1 MLSLSI
7 RRIWQFAL
15 LVGAICVLVLSPAA
29 WLLGRVTGADSTAAW
44 ALLAATVLLAS
55 GIVAGLVTLT
65 FGAVLQALIG
75 RLRRLSFR
83 QDEAGSVAA
92 ESSKPFAAVE
102 DLAARIAADQDSLRR
117 RNSELEV
124 LASISHA
131 LNRASQLDQ
140 VLDTALN
147 KLSRLR
153 PYKCAYI
160 ALVDEGTDKARLM
173 ASRGYTDAELEVVA
187 AHLDSEGCL
196 PGLACYPLRTNAGVI
211 GTLGLQID
219 VLDANTQRSLSL
231 LADVLA
237 TAVEK
242 CRWIESAQREVRAQK
257 LLNRAGRVLTST
269 LESQEVLTRVM
280 REVIQALNAEDGSVV
295 LVDAAR
301 DQLYFAAVASPQAA
315 ELIGTGIPMGHG
327 IVGWAIEHGESVLA
341 LDARTD
347 QRFYERID
355 QQTGMS
361 TQSVMCV
368 PLSSRDRV
376 IGAIEVMNSKNE
388 QFTSYDLQLLESL
401 APQAAIAIEN
411 AFLFENVKQQM
422 AELERT
428 QGQLLQAEKLSAIG
442 ELVAGVAHELNNPLT
457 AVVGYAQLLLETCE
471 DAEMR
476 EDLER
481 INREAQRSARIV
493 QNLLAFARQQGS
505 EKHAIELGQVLDK
518 AIDLLAYQL
527 QVNNISLVRE
537 LAPQPMI
544 ALGDRYQLQQVFLNL
559 ITNAYQAMHKAYG
572 RGTLTIRT
580 ERVNGNL
587 ARIYFIDDGP
597 GVPAEIASRVFDPFF
612 TTKDV
617 GEGTGL
623 GLSICL
629 GIVQEHEGRI
639 WLDAEVERG
648 ATFVVELPL
657 DREELKLHEEELA
670 PEPVR
675 YQDLSVL
682 VIDDEP
688 EIVLLLQR
696 VLEAEGYDVV
706 AVNGGHEA
714 LDALSRGSYDLVIC
728 DLKMPGVGGRDIF
741 GYLTEHQPQL
751 AERIIFT
758 TGDTVSSDSW
768 AFLQET
774 HQPFIS
780 KPFRP
785 QTVLA
790 QVGALLSR

>member
-1 MLSLSI
+1 MPSLSI
-7 RRIWQFAL
+7 HRIWQFTL
-15 LVGAICVLVLSPAA
+15 LAGAICVLVLTPAA
-29 WLLGRVTGADSTAAW
+29 WLLGRVTGAESADVW

-55 GIVAGLVTLT
+55 GTMAGLVTLT

-83 QDEAGSVAA
+83 QDEAGSSVGQVR
-92 ESSKPFAAVE
+92 KPFAAVE
-102 DLAARIAADQDSLRR
+102 DLAARIAADQASLRR
-117 RNSELEV
+117 RNSELEA

-131 LNRASQLDQ
+131 LNRASELDK
-140 VLDTALN
+140 VFDTALN

-153 PYKCAYI
+153 PYECAYV
-160 ALVDEGTDKARLM
+160 ALVDEQTSEPRLV
-173 ASRGYTDAELEVVA
+173 ASRGYTGAELEAMAARLGPDGRVA
-187 AHLDSEGCL
+187 
-196 PGLACYPLRTNAGVI
+196 GLACYPLRTNAGVI

-219 VLDANTQRSLSL
+219 SLDSDTQRSLSL

-269 LESQEVLTRVM
+269 LESQEVLNLVM
-280 REVIQALNAEDGSVV
+280 REVIQAFNAEDGSVV
-295 LVDAAR
+295 LVDEAR
-301 DQLYFAAVASPQAA
+301 SHLYFAAVASPVADD
-315 ELIGTGIPMGHG
+315 LIGTPIPMGHG
-327 IVGWAIEHGESVLA
+327 IVGWAIERGESVLSQ
-341 LDARTD
+341 DARTD
-347 QRFYERID
+347 ERFYEQID

-361 TQSVMCV
+361 TQSLLCV
-368 PLSSRDRV
+368 PLVSRDEV
-376 IGAIEVMNSKNE
+376 IGAIEVMNPKSG
-388 QFTSYDLQLLESL
+388 QFTLYDLQMLESL

-471 DAEMR
+471 DPEVC

-493 QNLLAFARQQGS
+493 QNLLAFARRQSS
-505 EKHAIELGQVLDK
+505 EKHSIELGQALDK

-527 QVNNISLVRE
+527 QVDNISLVRE
-537 LAPQPMI
+537 ISPEPMI
-544 ALGDRYQLQQVFLNL
+544 VLGDRYQLQQVFLNL

-580 ERVNGNL
+580 EHVNGDI
-587 ARIYFIDDGP
+587 ARIYFADDGP
-597 GVPAEIASRVFDPFF
+597 GVPAEIVNRIFDPFF

-639 WLDAEVERG
+639 WLDQEVERG

-657 DREELKLHEEELA
+657 DGEEPGLHEEDLKL
-670 PEPVR
+670 EPIR
-675 YQDLSVL
+675 YQGLSIL

-696 VLEAEGYDVV
+696 ILEGEGYDVV

-714 LDALSRGSYDLVIC
+714 LEALSRGSYDLAIC
-728 DLKMPGVGGRDIF
+728 DLKMPGIGGRDIF
-741 GYLTEHQPQL
+741 DYVTEHQPEL
-751 AERIIFT
+751 ADRMIFT

-774 HQPFIS
+774 QQPFIS
-780 KPFRP
+780 KPFKP
-785 QTVLA
+785 HTVLA

>member
-1 MLSLSI
+1 MPSLSI
-7 RRIWQFAL
+7 RRIWQFTL
-15 LVGAICVLVLSPAA
+15 LAGAICVVVLSPAA
-29 WLLGRVTGADSTAAW
+29 WLLGLVTGADSGIVW

-55 GIVAGLVTLT
+55 GVVAGLVTLT

-75 RLRRLSFR
+75 HLRRLSFR
-83 QDEAGSVAA
+83 QDEAGSNVPQIN
-92 ESSKPFAAVE
+92 KPFAAVE

-131 LNRASQLDQ
+131 LNRASQLDE

-153 PYKCAYI
+153 PYKCAYV
-160 ALVDEGTDKARLM
+160 ALVDEQAGEPRIV
-173 ASRGYTDAELEVVA
+173 ASRGFTDDELQSLAVR
-187 AHLDSEGCL
+187 LGPDGRLS
-196 PGLACYPLRTNAGVI
+196 GLACYPLRTNAGVI
-211 GTLGLQID
+211 GTLGLQT
-219 VLDANTQRSLSL
+219 DAVSADTQRSLSL

-295 LVDAAR
+295 LVDPAR
-301 DQLYFAAVASPQAA
+301 DQLHFAAVASPQAA
-315 ELIGTGIPMGHG
+315 DLIGTSIPMGRG
-327 IVGWAIEHGESVLA
+327 IVGWAIERGESVLA

-347 QRFYERID
+347 ERFYEQID

-361 TQSVMCV
+361 TQSIICV
-368 PLSSRDRV
+368 PLLSRDNA
-376 IGAIEVMNSKNE
+376 IGAIEVMNSKNGR
-388 QFTSYDLQLLESL
+388 FTSYDLQLLESL

-411 AFLFENVKQQM
+411 AFLFENVKRQM

-471 DAEMR
+471 DPEVR

-493 QNLLAFARQQGS
+493 QNLLAFARQQSS
-505 EKHAIELGQVLDK
+505 EKHTIELGQVLDK

-527 QVNNISLVRE
+527 QVNNISLVRQ
-537 LAPQPMI
+537 LAPEPMI
-544 ALGDRYQLQQVFLNL
+544 TLGDRYQLQQVFLNL

-580 ERVNGNL
+580 ERVDGDL
-587 ARIYFIDDGP
+587 ARIYFADDGP
-597 GVPAEIASRVFDPFF
+597 GVPPEIANRVFDPFF

-639 WLDAEVERG
+639 WLDTEVERG
-648 ATFVVELPL
+648 ATFVIELPL
-657 DREELKLHEEELA
+657 DGEEPPLQEEQPQSALA
-670 PEPVR
+670 R

-696 VLEAEGYDVV
+696 VLEAEGCDVV
-706 AVNGGHEA
+706 AANGGHEA
-714 LDALSRGSYDLVIC
+714 LDALSKDAFDLVIC

-741 GYLTEHQPQL
+741 DYLAEHRPEL
-751 AERIIFT
+751 VERIIFT

-774 HQPFIS
+774 QQPFIS
-780 KPFRP
+780 KPFKP
-785 QTVLA
+785 QTVLT

>member
-1 MLSLSI
+1 MPSLSI
-7 RRIWQFAL
+7 HRIWQFTL
-15 LVGAICVLVLSPAA
+15 LAAAICVLVLTPAA
-29 WLLGRVTGADSTAAW
+29 WLLGRVTGAESAGAW
-44 ALLAATVLLAS
+44 ALLTATVLLAS

-75 RLRRLSFR
+75 RLHRLSFR
-83 QDEAGSVAA
+83 RDEAGSGVRQVR
-92 ESSKPFAAVE
+92 KPFAAVE
-102 DLAARIAADQDSLRR
+102 DLAARIAANQESLRR

-131 LNRASQLDQ
+131 LNRASQLDE
-140 VLDTALN
+140 VLDTALS

-160 ALVDEGTDKARLM
+160 ALVDEQTSESRLV
-173 ASRGYTDAELEVVA
+173 ASRGYTDDELEDMVERLDPDGRVA
-187 AHLDSEGCL
+187 
-196 PGLACYPLRTNAGVI
+196 GLSCYPLRTNAGVI

-219 VLDANTQRSLSL
+219 SLDSDTQRSLSL

-295 LVDAAR
+295 LVDEAR
-301 DQLYFAAVASPQAA
+301 SYLYFAAVASPVADD
-315 ELIGTGIPMGHG
+315 LIGTAIPMGHG
-327 IVGWAIEHGESVLA
+327 IVGWAIERGESVLA
-341 LDARTD
+341 QDARTD
-347 QRFYERID
+347 ERFYEQID

-361 TQSVMCV
+361 TQSIICV
-368 PLSSRDRV
+368 PLLSRDKV
-376 IGAIEVMNSKNE
+376 IGAIEVMNSKSG
-388 QFTSYDLQLLESL
+388 QFTPYDLQLLESL

-428 QGQLLQAEKLSAIG
+428 QGQLFQAEKLSAIG

-471 DAEMR
+471 DPEMC

-493 QNLLAFARQQGS
+493 QNLLAFARQQSS
-505 EKHAIELGQVLDK
+505 EKHSIELGQALDK

-537 LAPQPMI
+537 ISPEPMI

-559 ITNAYQAMHKAYG
+559 ITNAYQAMYKAYG

-580 ERVNGNL
+580 ERANGDT
-587 ARIYFIDDGP
+587 ARIYFADDGP
-597 GVPAEIASRVFDPFF
+597 GVPTEIANRIFDPFF

-629 GIVQEHEGRI
+629 GIVQEHEGKI
-639 WLDAEVERG
+639 WLDQEVERG
-648 ATFVVELPL
+648 ATFVIELPL
-657 DREELKLHEEELA
+657 DDEEQGVHEEDLKL
-670 PEPVR
+670 EPIR
-675 YQDLSVL
+675 YQGLSIL

-688 EIVLLLQR
+688 EIVFLLQR
-696 VLEAEGYDVV
+696 VLEGEGYDVV

-714 LDALSRGSYDLVIC
+714 LEALSRGSYDLVIC
-728 DLKMPGVGGRDIF
+728 DLKMPGIGGRDIF
-741 GYLTEHQPQL
+741 DYVTEHRPEL
-751 AERIIFT
+751 VDRVIFT
-758 TGDTVSSDSW
+758 TGDTVSSDSR

-774 HQPFIS
+774 QQPFIS
-780 KPFRP
+780 KPFKP
-785 QTVLA
+785 HTVLA

>member
-1 MLSLSI
+1 MPSLSI
-7 RRIWQFAL
+7 RRIWQFTL
-15 LVGAICVLVLSPAA
+15 LAGAICVLVLTPAA
-29 WLLGRVTGADSTAAW
+29 WLLGRVTGADSTAVW

-55 GIVAGLVTLT
+55 GIAAGLVTLT

-83 QDEAGSVAA
+83 QDEAGSVVQQA
-92 ESSKPFAAVE
+92 SKPFAAVE

-131 LNRASQLDQ
+131 LNRASQLDE

-160 ALVDEGTDKARLM
+160 ALVDEQTNEAHLV
-173 ASRGYTDAELEVVA
+173 ASRGFTDAELATVA
-187 AHLDSEGCL
+187 AHLAPDGRL
-196 PGLACYPLRTNAGVI
+196 GGLACYPLRTNTGVI

-219 VLDANTQRSLSL
+219 PLDADTQRSLTL

-295 LVDAAR
+295 LVDTAR

-315 ELIGTGIPMGHG
+315 DLIGTPIPMGHG
-327 IVGWAIEHGESVLA
+327 IVGWAIERGESVLA
-341 LDARTD
+341 LDARAD
-347 QRFYERID
+347 GRFYEQID

-361 TQSVMCV
+361 TQSIICV
-368 PLSSRDRV
+368 PLLSRDRV
-376 IGAIEVMNSKNE
+376 IGAIEVMNPKNG

-471 DAEMR
+471 DPEVR

-493 QNLLAFARQQGS
+493 QNLLAFARQQSS
-505 EKHAIELGQVLDK
+505 EKHAIELGQVLGK

-537 LAPQPMI
+537 FTSEPMI
-544 ALGDRYQLQQVFLNL
+544 ALADRYQLQQVFLNL

-587 ARIYFIDDGP
+587 ARIYFADDGP
-597 GVPAEIASRVFDPFF
+597 GVPAEIASRIFDPFF

-639 WLDAEVERG
+639 WLDPEVERG

-657 DREELKLHEEELA
+657 DGGEPGLPEEELEW
-670 PEPVR
+670 EPLR
-675 YQDLSVL
+675 YQELSVL

-696 VLEAEGYDVV
+696 VLEAEGCDVV

-714 LDALSRGSYDLVIC
+714 LDALSRGAYDLVIC

-741 GYLTEHQPQL
+741 DYLAEHRPEL
-751 AERIIFT
+751 VERIIFT

-774 HQPFIS
+774 QQPYIS
-780 KPFRP
+780 KPFKP

>member
-1 MLSLSI
+1 MPSLSI
-7 RRIWQFAL
+7 HRIWQFTL
-15 LVGAICVLVLSPAA
+15 LAGAICVLVLTPAA
-29 WLLGRVTGADSTAAW
+29 WLLVRVTGAESAGVW
-44 ALLAATVLLAS
+44 ALLAATVVLAS
-55 GIVAGLVTLT
+55 SIVAGLVTLT

-75 RLRRLSFR
+75 RLHRLSFR
-83 QDEAGSVAA
+83 QDEAGSGVGQVR
-92 ESSKPFAAVE
+92 KPFAAVE
-102 DLAARIAADQDSLRR
+102 DLATRIAADQESLRR

-131 LNRASQLDQ
+131 LNRASQLDE

-160 ALVDEGTDKARLM
+160 ALVDEQTSEPRLV
-173 ASRGYTDAELEVVA
+173 ASRGYSDAELEAMVERLGPDGRVA
-187 AHLDSEGCL
+187 
-196 PGLACYPLRTNAGVI
+196 GLACYPLRTNAGVI

-219 VLDANTQRSLSL
+219 SLDSDTQRSLSL

-295 LVDAAR
+295 LVDEAR
-301 DQLYFAAVASPQAA
+301 SHLYFAAVASPVADD
-315 ELIGTGIPMGHG
+315 LIGTAIPMGHG
-327 IVGWAIEHGESVLA
+327 IVGWAIERGESVLA
-341 LDARTD
+341 QDARTD
-347 QRFYERID
+347 ERHYEQID

-361 TQSVMCV
+361 TQSIICV
-368 PLSSRDRV
+368 PLVSRDKV
-376 IGAIEVMNSKNE
+376 IGAIEVMNSKSG
-388 QFTSYDLQLLESL
+388 QFTLYDLQLLESL

-428 QGQLLQAEKLSAIG
+428 QGQLFQAEKLSAIG

-471 DAEMR
+471 DPEVC
-476 EDLER
+476 EDLGR

-493 QNLLAFARQQGS
+493 QNLLAFARQQSS
-505 EKHAIELGQVLDK
+505 EKHSIELGQALDK

-537 LAPQPMI
+537 ISPEPMI

-559 ITNAYQAMHKAYG
+559 ITNAYQAMYKAYG

-580 ERVNGNL
+580 ERVNGNI
-587 ARIYFIDDGP
+587 ARICFADDGP
-597 GVPAEIASRVFDPFF
+597 GVPAEIANRVFDPFF

-639 WLDAEVERG
+639 WLDQEVERG
-648 ATFVVELPL
+648 ATFVIELPL
-657 DREELKLHEEELA
+657 DGEEQGVHEEDLKL
-670 PEPVR
+670 EPIR
-675 YQDLSVL
+675 YQGLSIL

-688 EIVLLLQR
+688 EIVFLLQR
-696 VLEAEGYDVV
+696 VLEGEGYDVV

-714 LDALSRGSYDLVIC
+714 LEALSRRSYDLVIC
-728 DLKMPGVGGRDIF
+728 DLKMPGIGGRDIF
-741 GYLTEHQPQL
+741 DYVTQNQPEL
-751 AERIIFT
+751 ADRMIFT
-758 TGDTVSSDSW
+758 TGDTVSSDSR

-774 HQPFIS
+774 QQPFIS
-780 KPFRP
+780 KPFKP
-785 QTVLA
+785 HTVLA

>member
-1 MLSLSI
+1 MPSLFL
-7 RRIWQFAL
+7 RRIWQFTL
-15 LVGAICVLVLSPAA
+15 LVGVICMLLLTPAV
-29 WLLGRVTGADSTAAW
+29 WWLGRVTGAESVGARV
-44 ALLAATVLLAS
+44 LLAATALLAS
-55 GIVAGLVTLT
+55 GAVAGLVTLA
-65 FGAVLQALIG
+65 FAVVLRALVG

-83 QDEAGSVAA
+83 QDEAGWGVADV
-92 ESSKPFAAVE
+92 KRP
-102 DLAARIAADQDSLRR
+102 LAAIDELASRIAADQESLRR

-131 LNRASQLDQ
+131 LNRASQLDE

-147 KLSRLR
+147 KLSRLC
-153 PYKCAYI
+153 PYKQAYI
-160 ALVDEGTDKARLM
+160 ALVDEQTNEPRIV
-173 ASRGYTDAELEVVA
+173 ASRGYADAELEA
-187 AHLDSEGCL
+187 MGAQLTRDGRL
-196 PGLACYPLRTNAGVI
+196 AGLACYPLRTTSGVI
-211 GTLGLQID
+211 GSLGLRID
-219 VLDANTQRSLSL
+219 APDQDTQRSLSL
-231 LADVLA
+231 LTDVLA
-237 TAVEK
+237 TTVEK

-295 LVDAAR
+295 LVDEMR
-301 DQLYFAAVASPQAA
+301 SRLYFAAVASPLADD
-315 ELIGTGIPMGHG
+315 LIGTAIPMGHG

-341 LDARTD
+341 QDARSD
-347 QRFYERID
+347 ARFYEQID

-361 TQSVMCV
+361 TQSIICV
-368 PLSSRDRV
+368 PLVSRDKT
-376 IGAIEVMNSKNE
+376 IGAIEVMNPRHG
-388 QFTSYDLQLLESL
+388 QFTAYDLQLLESL
-401 APQAAIAIEN
+401 APQATIAIEN
-411 AFLFENVKQQM
+411 AFLFESITKQM

-457 AVVGYAQLLLETCE
+457 AVVGYSQLLLETCQ
-471 DAEMR
+471 DQEMCD
-476 EDLER
+476 DLER

-493 QNLLAFARQQGS
+493 QNLLAFARQQSS
-505 EKHAIELGQVLDK
+505 EKRPIELGQVLDK

-527 QVNNISLVRE
+527 QVDNISLIRE
-537 LAPQPMI
+537 ISPEPMI
-544 ALGDRYQLQQVFLNL
+544 VLGDRYQLQQVFLNL

-580 ERVNGNL
+580 ERADSQT
-587 ARIYFIDDGP
+587 ARIYFADNGP
-597 GVPAEIASRVFDPFF
+597 GVRPEIANRIFDPFF

-639 WLDAEVERG
+639 WLDTEVEQG

-657 DREELKLHEEELA
+657 NDEEQARLEEA
-670 PEPVR
+670 PSLDAMSH
-675 YQDLSVL
+675 QGISAL

-696 VLEAEGYDVV
+696 ILEGEGFDVA

-714 LDALSRGSYDLVIC
+714 LMALSKQSFDLVIC
-728 DLKMPGVGGRDIF
+728 DLKMPGISGRDI
-741 GYLTEHQPQL
+741 YEHIGQQHPGL
-751 AERIIFT
+751 AQRIIFT
-758 TGDTVSSDSW
+758 TGDTVSNDSR

-774 HQPFIS
+774 RRPFIS
-780 KPFRP
+780 KPFKP
-785 QTVLA
+785 QAILA
-790 QVGALLSR
+790 QISAVLSS